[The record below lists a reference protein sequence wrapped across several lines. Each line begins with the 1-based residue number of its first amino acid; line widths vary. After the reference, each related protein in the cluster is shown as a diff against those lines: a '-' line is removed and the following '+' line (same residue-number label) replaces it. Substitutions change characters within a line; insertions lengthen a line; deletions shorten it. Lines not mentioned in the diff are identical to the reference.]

1 MNLLL
6 FALLSLTPSPAE
18 VQTLWSKGNEA
29 YTAGHYDEAL
39 SHYEAAYENLQK
51 RGMDSGELQFNL
63 ANTYL
68 KNDQLGRAILH
79 FCRARKLLPGDKEV
93 ETNLAFADKRR
104 QDPPIEGENQAF
116 DQVFDRYAR
125 LVDYGTLYH
134 LALALLVLGG
144 LASLVL
150 IARPGS
156 GKWLGYVLVI
166 GCTGGI
172 LLTGGLF
179 LQHKQ
184 LTREDLA
191 VVVRS
196 QADVHAGPAM
206 RESVSF
212 TIHEGIRCRVLDDI
226 EGWYHIS
233 LANGYNGWIERTAV
247 EKI

>member
-1 MNLLL
+1 MNVML
-6 FALLSLTPSPAE
+6 FALLSLVSSPAD

-29 YTAGHYDEAL
+29 YTAGRHEEAL

-51 RGMDSGELQFNL
+51 RDMASGELHFNL
-63 ANTYL
+63 GNAYL

-79 FCRARKLLPGDKEV
+79 YCRARKLLPGDKEV
-93 ETNLAFADKRR
+93 EANLAFADKRR
-104 QDPPIEGENQAF
+104 EDPPIEGENEAF

-125 LVDYGTLYH
+125 LVDYGVVYYLTF
-134 LALALLVLGG
+134 ALLALGG

-150 IARPGS
+150 ILRPGS

-172 LLTGGLF
+172 LLTGALF

-184 LTREDLA
+184 ITRDDMA

-196 QADVHAGPAM
+196 QADVHAGPSM

-212 TIHEGIRCRVLDDI
+212 TIHEGIRCRVLQDT
-226 EGWYHIS
+226 EGWYQIS
-233 LANGYNGWIERTAV
+233 LANGYNGWIERNAV